1 MPAHADTF
9 ERFGSVTR
17 SEFIAGAQSV
27 GGLTKKQASSAWS
40 DESLRWQIP
49 VSTTDEKVTESGG
62 FSALST
68 SKTHSFNRKF
78 ISGLGIELLNMF
90 VTQTFSYDGSRAYL
104 GSTSVLP
111 WTNPVTEWS
120 YTGITQ
126 QQDYYL
132 DAPYGRAMS
141 ERTGTWRFDPPGYLN
156 SVMVTM
162 EGRYNGISN
171 AWGSQF

>member
-1 MPAHADTF
+1 
-9 ERFGSVTR
+9 
-17 SEFIAGAQSV
+17 
-27 GGLTKKQASSAWS
+27 
-40 DESLRWQIP
+40 
-49 VSTTDEKVTESGG
+49 
-62 FSALST
+62 
-68 SKTHSFNRKF
+68 
-78 ISGLGIELLNMF
+78 MF
-90 VTQTFSYDGSRAYL
+90 VTQTFSYNGSRAYP